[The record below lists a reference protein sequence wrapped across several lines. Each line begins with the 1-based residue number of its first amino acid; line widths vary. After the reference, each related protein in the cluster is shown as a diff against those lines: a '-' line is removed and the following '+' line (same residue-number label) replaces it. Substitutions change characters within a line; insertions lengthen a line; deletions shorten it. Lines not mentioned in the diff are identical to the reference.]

1 VNCAV
6 NPAAI
11 VEAAGVTAIEVS
23 VFTGAVTVRLA
34 VPLTPPRVAVIVVVP
49 AATAVARPA
58 ALMVATVALELA
70 HVAVLV
76 TTAVE
81 PSL

>member
-1 VNCAV
+1 ML
-6 NPAAI
+6 I
-11 VEAAGVTAIEVS
+11 AAGVRAMDAS
-23 VFTGAVTVRLA
+23 VFAVTARAA
-34 VPLTPPRVAVIVVVP
+34 VPLTPLTVAVIVVVP
-49 AATAVARPA
+49 AETAVARPA
-58 ALMVATVALELA
+58 ALMVATPALELA